1 MALSKVK
8 STVRGG
14 GVTNEIVARGRSGEA
29 EENVAFGDVWGWR
42 LGLNLR
48 NFMRERTNDIGEV
61 FHVSINFEG

>member
-1 MALSKVK
+1 
-8 STVRGG
+8 
-14 GVTNEIVARGRSGEA
+14 VTNEIVARGRSGEA

-61 FHVSINFEG
+61 FRVSINFEG